1 MFRFLRERVGC
12 ARQHSVR
19 LMLCAGSVIA
29 MMTMPALASAEP
41 AQMGRCV
48 GLTCGSPG
56 DSAYVLEAHGLV
68 PALSGLDQAAAQ
80 TQSGFYDI
88 PAPVYQGDVPPRV
101 VVYLAAPGQSED
113 MPASVRE
120 LPAVTD
126 LELGAGWDRSGAAL
140 VVIDRGLRYVA
151 PAQTATA
158 SRRGPRARA
167 ADGVP
172 IHGCQ
177 DRYFCQYGAQD
188 FLGGV
193 LTWYGPTW
201 YGTGWHNL
209 NSTWNNITSSMVN
222 HRDNGDSL
230 MADGFEGGGTRYCAQ
245 QHSED
250 SRLENNA
257 IGDNAAS
264 SIALLPSTDDR
275 C

>member
-1 MFRFLRERVGC
+1 MLRFPRKRTGR
-12 ARQHSVR
+12 ARHNLAR

-29 MMTMPALASAEP
+29 MLVMSPVASADI
-41 AQMGRCV
+41 AQVGRCV

-56 DSAYVLEAHGLV
+56 DSAYVPEAHGLV
-68 PALSGLDQAAAQ
+68 PALSGLDQVAAQ
-80 TQSGFYDI
+80 KQSGFYDI
-88 PAPVYQGDVPPRV
+88 PAPVYDGSVQPRV
-101 VVYLAAPGQSED
+101 VVYLAASGQSED
-113 MPASVRE
+113 MPASVGE

-126 LELGAGWDRSGAAL
+126 LQLGAEWDRSGATL

-167 ADGVP
+167 ANGVP

-188 FLGGV
+188 FLGGI

-209 NSTWNNITSSMVN
+209 GGEWNNITSSMVN

-230 MADGFEGGGTRYCAQ
+230 MADGFEGGGTRYCGQ

-250 SRLENNA
+250 SRLENNP

-264 SIALLPSTDDR
+264 SVALLPSTDDR

>member
-1 MFRFLRERVGC
+1 MFQLPREHAGST
-12 ARQHSVR
+12 RQHLVR
-19 LMLCAGSVIA
+19 LMLCV
-29 MMTMPALASAEP
+29 ASAIAVLAMP
-41 AQMGRCV
+41 QVASADTAQVGRCV
-48 GLTCGSPG
+48 GLTCGGPG
-56 DSAYVLEAHGLV
+56 NSSYVPEAHGLV
-68 PALSGLDQAAAQ
+68 PALSGLDEVAAQ
-80 TQSGFYDI
+80 SQSGFYDI
-88 PAPVYQGDVPPRV
+88 PAPVYDGDVPPRV
-101 VVYLAAPGQSED
+101 VVYLAAPGHSED

-120 LPAVTD
+120 LPAASD
-126 LELGAGWDRSGAAL
+126 LDLGAGWDRSGATL

-158 SRRGPRARA
+158 SRRGPRARVA
-167 ADGVP
+167 NGVP

-188 FLGGV
+188 FFGGI

-209 NSTWNNITSSMVN
+209 GGEWNNITSSMVN

-230 MADGFEGGGTRYCAQ
+230 MADGFEGNGTRYCAQ

-250 SRLENNA
+250 SRLENNP

>member
-1 MFRFLRERVGC
+1 MLRFPREPVGS
-12 ARQHSVR
+12 ARQRLMR
-19 LMLCAGSVIA
+19 LMLCATSVMA
-29 MMTMPALASAEP
+29 ALAVPQLASAEA
-41 AQMGRCV
+41 AQAGRCV
-48 GLTCGSPG
+48 GLNCGSPG
-56 DSAYVLEAHGLV
+56 GSAYVPEAHGLA
-68 PALSGLDQAAAQ
+68 PALSGLDEVAAQ
-80 TQSGFYDI
+80 RQSGFYDI
-88 PAPVYQGDVPPRV
+88 PAPVYQGDVPTRV

-113 MPASVRE
+113 MPASVRG
-120 LPAVTD
+120 LPAVAD
-126 LELGAGWDRSGAAL
+126 LELGAGWNRSGATL

-167 ADGVP
+167 AGGVP

-188 FLGGV
+188 FYGGI

-209 NSTWNNITSSMVN
+209 YGEWNNITSSMVN

-230 MADGFEGGGTRYCAQ
+230 MADGYDGNGTRYCAQ

-264 SIALLPSTDDR
+264 SVALLPSTDSR